1 MTKPSI
7 GVIYSPYDLHTNTV
21 REHVEGFSEIEDFDF
36 SYIPVTQ
43 LPGKKGFGD
52 FDGIINHY
60 SVRLAFPDSLP
71 SKYLSM
77 LDKYSGKKIFFLQ
90 DEYDNTENV
99 RKLLDKLQPEL
110 VFTCVPNKNIDLV
123 YPKGRFSKTIFQNV
137 LTGFAYSP
145 NQVEKFGKPYE
156 LRSIDI
162 GYRGRFIG
170 NRYGKLGFDKWW
182 LGERVSE
189 LLSARDDIN
198 FDISSEESTRI
209 YGEDWLLFLGN
220 CKATLASESGS
231 NVFDWDGSLRS
242 ISDRNPNMPFEVF
255 SRRYLIG
262 REDHE
267 IMNQISPRIF
277 EAAAVGTLLILLEGG
292 YSDILVPWVH
302 YLPLKRDFS
311 NFEEILSILKDA
323 AKVNLITTGAYRHLI
338 SSQKF
343 SRTSYFSEIALTM
356 SSIFEG
362 SNISGRVSN
371 HYPSYPAIDGIS
383 VLTSKIVWFEK
394 DFALKNFIQKFWR
407 LIPQNFRYRLVRVIR
422 TASLLRFR
430 R

>member
-21 REHVEGFSEIEDFDF
+21 REHVEGFSEIADFDF

-43 LPGKKGFGD
+43 LPHKKGFGD

-71 SKYLSM
+71 PKYLSM
-77 LDKYSGKKIFFLQ
+77 LDEYSGKKIFFLQ

-99 RKLLDKLQPEL
+99 RKLFDKLQPEL
-110 VFTCVPNKNIDLV
+110 VFTCVPNENIDFV
-123 YPKGRFSKTIFQNV
+123 YPRNRFTKTIFQSV

-145 NQVEKFGKPYE
+145 NLVEKYGKSYE
-156 LRSIDI
+156 SRSIDL

-170 NRYGKLGFDKWW
+170 NRYGKLGYDKWW
-182 LGERVSE
+182 LGESVSE
-189 LLSARDDIN
+189 VLSARDDII
-198 FDISSEESTRI
+198 FDISSEESNRI
-209 YGEDWLLFLGN
+209 YGEDWLIFLGN

-231 NVFDWDGSLRS
+231 NVFDWDGSLSS
-242 ISDRNPNMPFEVF
+242 INARNPNMPYEVF
-255 SRRYLIG
+255 SRRYLVG
-262 REDHE
+262 REDHK

-277 EAAAVGTLLILLEGG
+277 EAAAVGTLLILLEGR
-292 YSDILVPWVH
+292 YSDILIPEVH

-311 NFEEILSILKDA
+311 NFEEILSILKDER
-323 AKVNLITTGAYRHLI
+323 KVNLITRRAYEHLI
-338 SSQKF
+338 GSGKY
-343 SRTSYFSEIALTM
+343 SRTSYFSKIASTM

-362 SNISGRVSN
+362 SNVSGRISN
-371 HYPSYPAIDGIS
+371 HYPSYPVVDGIS
-383 VLTSKIVWFEK
+383 VLTSKTVWFEK
-394 DFALKNFIQKFWR
+394 DFALKKFIQKFWR
-407 LIPQNFRYRLVRVIR
+407 LIPQNLRYRLVRVIR
-422 TASLLRFR
+422 TFSLLSFR